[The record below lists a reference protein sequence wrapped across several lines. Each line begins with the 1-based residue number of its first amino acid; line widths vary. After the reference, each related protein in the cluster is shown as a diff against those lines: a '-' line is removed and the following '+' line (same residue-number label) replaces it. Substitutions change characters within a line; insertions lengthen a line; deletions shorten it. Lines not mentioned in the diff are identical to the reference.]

1 MSEVA
6 SVDAP
11 LDGRGAEGDPGL
23 PPCPSRALRVTLF
36 EDRAEVIRRASVP
49 AAARPTWVSL
59 AGISPYVDERSVQ
72 ARALGAGVRVL
83 AARVRFRAHRER
95 ALGREEIDA
104 LEAEARRA
112 EREETSAKLALD
124 RAERAEWHAKTLTA
138 EWLEGVGAAPRG
150 ARAPEAVASWREA
163 LGSIERLAMD
173 ALDQAAAARDAQ
185 GRAAEALARA
195 EARLAEGK
203 AEKPR
208 YEARIEVLIAAS
220 AEGTAELEVT
230 YRVPSA
236 LWRPEHL
243 VRIARVPE
251 PAAAEG
257 GGAPTSPLE
266 ITTIATAWQRTGEAW
281 DDVEVRF
288 STARPALAASPP
300 LLTEDVLVARR
311 KTDVERSRVEV
322 DLREQSVA
330 VAGLSRGAR
339 AVDEMPG
346 VDDGGEPVLLAPQE
360 RVSIASDG
368 RPFRVEVQQVTV
380 TALVERVLFP
390 EIAPVA
396 HLRATATLTKGGPLL
411 AGPVRIV
418 RGESLV
424 GRAKVGYV
432 GKGEPFE
439 VGLGVDDGVRVRREQ
454 TEQRETVP
462 VIGTQ
467 KIRRKVKVY
476 LSNLSSEAR
485 RVLVTERLPVSEI
498 GDVEVSLLEPGGFRL
513 EAQDGFLKRDVDLG
527 PNATETLELGY
538 EIRAG
543 SKVVLPS

>member
-1 MSEVA
+1 VSEGA
-6 SVDAP
+6 SMAP
-11 LDGRGAEGDPGL
+11 TGAGRDAEGDPGL
-23 PPCPSRALRVTLF
+23 PPCPSRAVRVTLF
-36 EDRAEVIRRASVP
+36 EDRAEVTRRASVP
-49 AAARPTWVSL
+49 ASSRAAWVSL
-59 AGISPYVDERSVQ
+59 AGVSPYVDERSVQ
-72 ARALGAGVRVL
+72 ARALGEVARVL

-112 EREETSAKLALD
+112 ERDEASAKLALD
-124 RAERAEWHAKTLTA
+124 RAERAAWHAETLTT
-138 EWLEGVGAAPRG
+138 EWLEGVAAAPRG
-150 ARAPEAVASWREA
+150 ARAAEAIAAWREA
-163 LGSIERLAMD
+163 LGSVDRLATE
-173 ALDQAAAARDAQ
+173 ALDQAATARDAQ
-185 GRAAEALARA
+185 GRAAEALSRA
-195 EARLAEGK
+195 QARLAEGK

-220 AEGTAELEVT
+220 TEGTAELEVT

-251 PAAAEG
+251 PSAAEG
-257 GGAPTSPLE
+257 GAPTAPIE
-266 ITTIATAWQRTGEAW
+266 ITTIATAWQRTGEVW
-281 DDVEVRF
+281 DDVEARF

-311 KTDVERSRVEV
+311 KTPVERSRVEV

-330 VAGLSRGAR
+330 LAGLERGAR

-346 VDDGGEPVLLAPQE
+346 VDDGGEPVLLAPRE

-368 RPFRVEVQQVTV
+368 RSFRVEVQRVTV
-380 TALVERVLFP
+380 TALIERVLFP

-498 GDVEVSLLEPGGFRL
+498 GDVEISLLEPGGFRL